1 MRIIFTLLIVILG
14 VNLVVDLMDSSLVDV
29 IQERNE
35 TIEKMMQDM

>member
-1 MRIIFTLLIVILG
+1 MRTIFTLLIVILG

>member
-14 VNLVVDLMDSSLVDV
+14 VNFVVDLMDSSLVDV

>member
-14 VNLVVDLMDSSLVDV
+14 ANFVVDLMDSSLVDV

>member
-1 MRIIFTLLIVILG
+1 MRIIFTLLIVLLG
-14 VNLVVDLMDSSLVDV
+14 INFTIDLMDSSLVDV

>member
-1 MRIIFTLLIVILG
+1 MRIIFTLLIVIL
-14 VNLVVDLMDSSLVDV
+14 VANFVVDLMDSSLVDV